1 MIFKDKKMEAKKIFH
16 DVFQNIEVG
25 IGEVSKT
32 VGVSQRQLRYWEEKG
47 YIKPVDDNQSGV
59 RRYTLSTLYLIIFI
73 KTQLDQGFTLSA
85 AFERSK
91 DIKVKSKIVRNFFE
105 HTFNDVTITDA
116 DKAYGEID
124 LGELLVQDGQ
134 KYHFKAGRTAPRQS
148 WRRCG
153 RSR

>member
-1 MIFKDKKMEAKKIFH
+1 MEAKKIFH

-91 DIKVKSKIVRNFFE
+91 DIKVKSKIVRNFF
-105 HTFNDVTITDA
+105 
-116 DKAYGEID
+116 
-124 LGELLVQDGQ
+124 
-134 KYHFKAGRTAPRQS
+134 
-148 WRRCG
+148 
-153 RSR
+153 

>member
-1 MIFKDKKMEAKKIFH
+1 MEAKKLQHEEI
-16 DVFQNIEVG
+16 QNIEHG
-25 IGEVSKT
+25 IRQVTKT
-32 VGVSQRQLRYWEEKG
+32 VGVSQRQIRYWEEKG

-134 KYHFKAGRTAPRQS
+134 MYHFKGVVDERGRYLKIDK
-148 WRRCG
+148 
-153 RSR
+153 

>member
-1 MIFKDKKMEAKKIFH
+1 MEAKKVFH

-91 DIKVKSKIVRNFFE
+91 DIKVKSKIVRNFFK
-105 HTFNDVTITDA
+105 HTFNEWASNPLT
-116 DKAYGEID
+116 
-124 LGELLVQDGQ
+124 
-134 KYHFKAGRTAPRQS
+134 GRRTLRWTCPTFTAPS
-148 WRRCG
+148 IPAPAPG
-153 RSR
+153 MPSPTP

>member
-1 MIFKDKKMEAKKIFH
+1 MIFKDKKMEAKKVFH

-134 KYHFKAGRTAPRQS
+134 KYHFNGVVDEHGRYLKIDK
-148 WRRCG
+148 
-153 RSR
+153 

>member
-134 KYHFKAGRTAPRQS
+134 KYHFNGVVDEHGRYLKIDK
-148 WRRCG
+148 
-153 RSR
+153 

>member
-59 RRYTLSTLYLIIFI
+59 RRYTLSTLYLNIFI

-134 KYHFKAGRTAPRQS
+134 KYHFKGVVDEHGRYLKIDK
-148 WRRCG
+148 
-153 RSR
+153 

>member
-1 MIFKDKKMEAKKIFH
+1 MIFKDKKMEAKKVFH

-116 DKAYGEID
+116 DKADGEID
-124 LGELLVQDGQ
+124 LGELLVQEGQ
-134 KYHFKAGRTAPRQS
+134 KYHFKGVVDERGRYLKIDK
-148 WRRCG
+148 
-153 RSR
+153 

>member
-47 YIKPVDDNQSGV
+47 YIKPVDDNQNGV

-134 KYHFKAGRTAPRQS
+134 KYHFNGVVDEHGRYLKIDK
-148 WRRCG
+148 
-153 RSR
+153 

>member
-47 YIKPVDDNQSGV
+47 YIKPVADNQSGV

-91 DIKVKSKIVRNFFE
+91 DIKVKSKIVRNFFR
-105 HTFNDVTITDA
+105 
-116 DKAYGEID
+116 D
-124 LGELLVQDGQ
+124 LICFYLKLMKIGDLPQHKVRTGDGVGVR
-134 KYHFKAGRTAPRQS
+134 H
-148 WRRCG
+148 
-153 RSR
+153 

>member
-1 MIFKDKKMEAKKIFH
+1 MEAKKVFH

-134 KYHFKAGRTAPRQS
+134 KYHFNGVVDEHGRYLKIDK
-148 WRRCG
+148 
-153 RSR
+153 

>member
-1 MIFKDKKMEAKKIFH
+1 MEAKKIFH

-47 YIKPVDDNQSGV
+47 YIKPVADNQSGV

-124 LGELLVQDGQ
+124 LGELLVQNGQ
-134 KYHFKAGRTAPRQS
+134 KYHVKGVVDEQGRYLKIDK
-148 WRRCG
+148 
-153 RSR
+153 

>member
-134 KYHFKAGRTAPRQS
+134 KYHLKGVVDEHGRYLKIDK
-148 WRRCG
+148 
-153 RSR
+153 

>member
-134 KYHFKAGRTAPRQS
+134 KYHFKGAVDEHGRYLKIDK
-148 WRRCG
+148 
-153 RSR
+153 

>member
-91 DIKVKSKIVRNFFE
+91 DIKVKSKIVRNFFK

-134 KYHFKAGRTAPRQS
+134 KYHFKGVVGEHGRYLKIDK
-148 WRRCG
+148 
-153 RSR
+153 

>member
-134 KYHFKAGRTAPRQS
+134 KYHFIGVVDEHGRYLKIDK
-148 WRRCG
+148 
-153 RSR
+153 

>member
-1 MIFKDKKMEAKKIFH
+1 MEAKKIFH

-124 LGELLVQDGQ
+124 LGPPNLP
-134 KYHFKAGRTAPRQS
+134 K
-148 WRRCG
+148 RRSIPKSLNNLCVT
-153 RSR
+153 SRGIIATI

>member
-1 MIFKDKKMEAKKIFH
+1 MIFKDKKMEAKKVFH

-124 LGELLVQDGQ
+124 LGELLVQDVQ
-134 KYHFKAGRTAPRQS
+134 NYNFKVVLD
-148 WRRCG
+148 
-153 RSR
+153 

>member
-1 MIFKDKKMEAKKIFH
+1 MIFKDKKMEAKKVFH

-134 KYHFKAGRTAPRQS
+134 KYHFKGVVDEHGRYLKIYK
-148 WRRCG
+148 
-153 RSR
+153 

>member
-59 RRYTLSTLYLIIFI
+59 RRYTLSTLYLIILKLNLI
-73 KTQLDQGFTLSA
+73 RDLLYLQPLSA
-85 AFERSK
+85 Q
-91 DIKVKSKIVRNFFE
+91 KIL
-105 HTFNDVTITDA
+105 
-116 DKAYGEID
+116 K
-124 LGELLVQDGQ
+124 
-134 KYHFKAGRTAPRQS
+134 
-148 WRRCG
+148 
-153 RSR
+153 

>member
-134 KYHFKAGRTAPRQS
+134 KYHFKGVVDEHGRYLKIYK
-148 WRRCG
+148 
-153 RSR
+153 

>member
-91 DIKVKSKIVRNFFE
+91 DIKVKSKIVRNFFK

-134 KYHFKAGRTAPRQS
+134 KYHFNGVVDEHGRYLKIDK
-148 WRRCG
+148 
-153 RSR
+153 

>member
-1 MIFKDKKMEAKKIFH
+1 MEAKKVFH

-91 DIKVKSKIVRNFFE
+91 DIKVKSKIVRNFFK

-134 KYHFKAGRTAPRQS
+134 KYHFNGVVDEHGRYLKIDK
-148 WRRCG
+148 
-153 RSR
+153 